1 MAFLINATGKELSS
15 DMACS
20 STKEAY
26 RVDEK
31 YEVYFFNEDNA
42 LTLQERVD
50 GIVEFSQKYPSEI
63 KGFILENNELG
74 KKLHSELKDKFVLV
88 KSTKRP
94 TSNLHWFWEKIT
106 NMDF

>member
-31 YEVYFFNEDNA
+31 YEVYFFNEDKS
-42 LTLQERVD
+42 LTLQEWL
-50 GIVEFSQKYPSEI
+50 S
-63 KGFILENNELG
+63 
-74 KKLHSELKDKFVLV
+74 
-88 KSTKRP
+88 
-94 TSNLHWFWEKIT
+94 
-106 NMDF
+106 